1 MPTQIVSPTYGSFK
15 HAHSAATTTKNF
27 YLISSKVVM
36 AMNTA
41 LISTD
46 NIFVK
51 RGVIQAPKATGQA
64 WVPMALL
71 YWDDT
76 AKNFTTTSTSNTL
89 AGRVHEAAASGDTEG
104 FVDLDPAA

>member
-1 MPTQIVSPTYGSFK
+1 MTTEVVSPTYSSFK

-36 AMNTA
+36 ALNTA

-46 NIFVK
+46 NVFVK
-51 RGVIQAPKATGQA
+51 RGVVRAPKATGQA
-64 WVPMALL
+64 WVPMAVL

-104 FVDLDPAA
+104 LVDLDPAA